1 MWRAPPE
8 RSGENSG
15 RPPRCSRDA
24 DRCVNLGQ
32 RGFFSCR
39 SEKRVACL
47 EYQGLRELARLREQA
62 GAQTAPDKWETVF
75 FL

>member
-1 MWRAPPE
+1 MCKPGTARFFHV
-8 RSGENSG
+8 
-15 RPPRCSRDA
+15 
-24 DRCVNLGQ
+24 DRK
-32 RGFFSCR
+32 
-39 SEKRVACL
+39 KRVACL